1 MGSPHAE
8 SDSDY
13 QLRLFLLLLTAT
25 VHHKVTGSQKVRIV
39 RVGEGGGGRVKRER
53 EGE

>member
-25 VHHKVTGSQKVRIV
+25 VHHKVTGSQKVRMV
-39 RVGEGGGGRVKRER
+39 GGEGGGGRVKRER